1 MKKHDL
7 AKALQMSTATMY
19 RHFRDGMPDDLE
31 GARAWLAGEPI
42 PERKPLPTVDV
53 DANLEATILEHRA
66 KVAQARQIW
75 GSLMDAGDDNQARA
89 QTSYNQ
95 SLKTLIALEE
105 ELERRSL
112 LNRETIKA
120 SESKQAMADAMAA
133 VLSKWEAMP
142 AACCE
147 EANPKSPAVAQAAMT
162 NYIRK
167 MRKELSA

>member
-42 PERKPLPTVDV
+42 PERKALPTVDV
-53 DANLEATILEHRA
+53 DANLEATISEHRL

-75 GSLMDAGDDNQARA
+75 GAMMDAGDDNAPRA
-89 QTSYNQ
+89 QTAYNQ

-105 ELERRSL
+105 ELERRAL

-120 SESKQAMADAMAA
+120 TESKQAIADFAAMI
-133 VLSKWEAMP
+133 LDKWETMP
-142 AACCE
+142 GGCCE
-147 EANPKSPAVAQAAMT
+147 EANPKNPAVAQAAMMAW
-162 NYIRK
+162 IRK
-167 MRKELSA
+167 ARKELSA